1 VYRADRAKIIALLL
15 KEEGSAEKAII
26 LREMRIRFE
35 GKHDV
40 LTWDVSQ
47 ELGWQRKGETQAYMP
62 LCEP

>member
-1 VYRADRAKIIALLL
+1 LLL
-15 KEEGSAEKAII
+15 KEEGGAEKAII